1 MSTLIETVGSGQKIP
16 SDIPTRETIRFFT
29 THIPLGA
36 EILEIGCGEGQVA
49 FELLSRGYRLT
60 GLDSD
65 PELVA
70 RAQKRGARALVAS
83 WPEFD
88 SPPVDVV
95 AFTRSLH
102 HISPLREAVARAR
115 ELIRPTGL
123 LLIEDFAFGEANE
136 TTIAWFLKALRSKRG
151 LALIN
156 PVVDQLVTDLLD
168 SKEPMAVWHRNHD
181 HDLHSITAMS
191 RAVAERFVIR
201 EIELV
206 PYLYRYLVP
215 VVAEIPEGAAFV
227 EEVLQA
233 EARLGKQGDVVLLG
247 RRIVASPPKASVR

>member
-1 MSTLIETVGSGQKIP
+1 MMAHHVMIRT
-16 SDIPTRETIRFFT
+16 SDIPTRETVRFFT
-29 THIPLGA
+29 SHIPLGA
-36 EILEIGCGEGQVA
+36 EILEIGCGEGRVA
-49 FELLSRGYRLT
+49 FDLLNRGYRLI

-70 RAQKRGARALVAS
+70 RAQDRGARALVAS

-88 SPPVDVV
+88 SAPVDVI

-123 LLIEDFAFGEANE
+123 LLIEDFAFDEANE
-136 TTIAWFLKALRSKRG
+136 TTIVWFLKVLRSKQG
-151 LALIN
+151 LALIK
-156 PVVDQLVTDLLD
+156 PVADQLVTDLLN
-168 SKEPMAVWHRNHD
+168 SKDPLAVWHRNHNRG
-181 HDLHSITAMS
+181 LHSITAMS
-191 RAVAERFVIR
+191 QAVAEHFIIR
-201 EIELV
+201 ETELV

-227 EEVLQA
+227 KEVLQE

-247 RRIVASPPKASVR
+247 RRIVAPPAKASVR

>member
-1 MSTLIETVGSGQKIP
+1 MSTLIQTAGAGQKIP
-16 SDIPTRETIRFFT
+16 SDIPTRETVRFFT
-29 THIPLGA
+29 AHIPLRA

-70 RAQKRGARALVAS
+70 RAEKRGARAFVAS

-115 ELIRPTGL
+115 EMLRPTGL

-136 TTIAWFLKALRSKRG
+136 TTIAWFLEVLRSRRG

-156 PVVDQLVTDLLD
+156 PVVGQFVTDLLD

-191 RAVAERFVIR
+191 RAVAERFIIR
-201 EIELV
+201 ETEQV

-215 VVAEIPEGAAFV
+215 VVAEIPKGAAFV
-227 EEVLQA
+227 EEVLQE
-233 EARLGKQGDVVLLG
+233 EARLGKQGDVVLLC
-247 RRIVASPPKASVR
+247 RRIVASPKASVR

>member
-1 MSTLIETVGSGQKIP
+1 MIAHHVMVRT
-16 SDIPTRETIRFFT
+16 SDIPTRETVRFFT
-29 THIPLGA
+29 SHIPLGA
-36 EILEIGCGEGQVA
+36 EILEIGCGEGRVA
-49 FELLSRGYRLT
+49 FDLLNRGYRLI

-70 RAQKRGARALVAS
+70 RAQNLGARALVAS

-88 SPPVDVV
+88 SAPVDVI

-123 LLIEDFAFGEANE
+123 LLIEDFAFDEANE
-136 TTIAWFLKALRSKRG
+136 TTIFWFLKVLRSKRG
-151 LALIN
+151 LALIK
-156 PVVDQLVTDLLD
+156 PVADQLVTDLLN
-168 SKEPMAVWHRNHD
+168 SKDPLAAWHRNHD
-181 HDLHSITAMS
+181 RRLHSITAMS
-191 RAVAERFVIR
+191 QAVAERFIIR
-201 EIELV
+201 ETELV

-227 EEVLQA
+227 EEVLQE

-247 RRIVASPPKASVR
+247 RRIVASPAKASVR

>member
-1 MSTLIETVGSGQKIP
+1 MTHDVIVRT
-16 SDIPTRETIRFFT
+16 SDVPTRETVRFFASR
-29 THIPLGA
+29 IPLGA

-65 PELVA
+65 PELIA
-70 RAQKRGARALVAS
+70 RAQKRGARAFVAS

-88 SPPVDVV
+88 SAPVDVV

-102 HISPLREAVARAR
+102 HISPLREALGRAQ
-115 ELIRPTGL
+115 ELIRSTGL

-136 TTIAWFLKALRSKRG
+136 TTIAWFLEVLLSKQG

-156 PVVDQLVTDLLD
+156 SVAGQLVTDLLT
-168 SKEPMAVWHRNHD
+168 SKDPMAVWHRNHD
-181 HDLHSITAMS
+181 QGLHSMTAMS
-191 RAVAERFVIR
+191 RAVEERFITR
-201 EIELV
+201 ETELV

-215 VVAEIPEGAAFV
+215 VVAETPEAAAFV
-227 EEVLQA
+227 EEVLQE
-233 EARLGKQGDVVLLG
+233 EARLGKQGDVVLIG
-247 RRIVASPPKASVR
+247 RRIVASPGTD

>member
-1 MSTLIETVGSGQKIP
+1 MATLTETAGSGQKIP
-16 SDIPTRETIRFFT
+16 SDIPTRETVRFFT
-29 THIPLGA
+29 SHIPLGA

-70 RAQKRGARALVAS
+70 RAQRRGARASVAS

-88 SPPVDVV
+88 GPAVDVV

-136 TTIAWFLKALRSKRG
+136 TAIGWFLKVLRSKRG

-156 PVVDQLVTDLLD
+156 PVVGQLVTDLLN
-168 SKEPMAVWHRNHD
+168 SKEPMAVWHHNHD
-181 HDLHSITAMS
+181 QGQHSIPAMS
-191 RAVAERFVIR
+191 RAVAERFIIR
-201 EIELV
+201 ETELV

-227 EEVLQA
+227 EEVLQE

-247 RRIVASPPKASVR
+247 RRIVGSPKASVR

>member
-1 MSTLIETVGSGQKIP
+1 MTHDVIVRT
-16 SDIPTRETIRFFT
+16 SDVPTRETVRFFT
-29 THIPLGA
+29 SRIPLGA

-70 RAQKRGARALVAS
+70 TAQKRGARAFMAS

-88 SPPVDVV
+88 SAPVDVI

-102 HISPLREAVARAR
+102 HISPLRAAVGRAQD
-115 ELIRPTGL
+115 LIRRTGL

-136 TTIAWFLKALRSKRG
+136 TTIAWFLEVLNSKRG
-151 LALIN
+151 LTLIN
-156 PVVDQLVTDLLD
+156 PVAGQLVTDLLNSKD
-168 SKEPMAVWHRNHD
+168 SMAVWHRNHD
-181 HDLHSITAMS
+181 HGLHSMTAIS
-191 RAVAERFVIR
+191 RAVAERFIIR
-201 EIELV
+201 ETELV

-215 VVAEIPEGAAFV
+215 VVAETPEAAAFV
-227 EEVLQA
+227 DEVLQE

-247 RRIVASPPKASVR
+247 RRIVASPRRD